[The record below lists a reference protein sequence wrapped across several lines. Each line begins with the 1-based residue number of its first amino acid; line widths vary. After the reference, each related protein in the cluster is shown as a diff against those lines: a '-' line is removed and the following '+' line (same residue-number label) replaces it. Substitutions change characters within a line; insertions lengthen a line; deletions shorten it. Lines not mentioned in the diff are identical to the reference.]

1 MSEPRKPN
9 RRDIAQ
15 DIAYLKTMGE
25 WFTHTLEVASL
36 AEPLARQH
44 GFRLLEIAQR
54 LRNACAIDGRKSD
67 RDTPSNQEGSNDE
80 QQGQA

>member
-1 MSEPRKPN
+1 MSENRKPK

-25 WFTHTLEVASL
+25 WFSQTFEMASL

-44 GFRLLEIAQR
+44 GHRLLEIAQR
-54 LRNACAIDGRKSD
+54 LRNAIA
-67 RDTPSNQEGSNDE
+67 TEGGTE
-80 QQGQA
+80 